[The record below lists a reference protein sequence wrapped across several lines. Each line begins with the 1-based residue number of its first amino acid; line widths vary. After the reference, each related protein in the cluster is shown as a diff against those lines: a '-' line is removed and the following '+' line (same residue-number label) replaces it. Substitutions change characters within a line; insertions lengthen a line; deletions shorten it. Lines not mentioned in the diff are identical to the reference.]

1 VTAWTSVAR
10 ERTIATARTSGSG
23 PGGGPS
29 GLVDQDIAN
38 IDDAAYVM
46 ALAHP
51 LRLKILA
58 MLGER
63 QSSPARLAAALGAR
77 VNVVA
82 YHVRR
87 LRELGIADL
96 VEVRPGRGG
105 LEHIYAVRRHPTF
118 SDAAWEDLRPEAR
131 SRVVVAMLRQ
141 MSEYVARAA
150 LAGGFGRR
158 DAVRGQ
164 AVQRGAS

>member
-23 PGGGPS
+23 PGG
-29 GLVDQDIAN
+29 
-38 IDDAAYVM
+38 
-46 ALAHP
+46 
-51 LRLKILA
+51 
-58 MLGER
+58 
-63 QSSPARLAAALGAR
+63 
-77 VNVVA
+77 
-82 YHVRR
+82 
-87 LRELGIADL
+87 
-96 VEVRPGRGG
+96 GRGG

-158 DAVRGQ
+158 DAHFTRTPLHVDQAGWEALAATARDWLRAVAEIERDVAERGSDELFD
-164 AVQRGAS
+164 AGLVVLLFEARPFSEGPAEPRARG